1 MIARCDLS
9 PLALVWSAKPWAA
22 QTVPMAKR
30 KTQTGKR
37 AAKAPKQA
45 VEVQPM
51 LPGWTQEEVRAFLDP
66 VAKMNPDQELIKAL
80 EAVGIDLAKPCQP
93 ATLLRQGAGLLTART
108 AHSEQVA
115 LAVAHAEDAR
125 ACRDGKYASEN
136 LRQDVLATLY
146 LRRNLPLPSGLHD
159 PRQPLIMDGEC
170 VALVQPSD
178 DARSGLVAF
187 KVPRVLVDRLRDAVH
202 AMQPT
207 RTMAGIVSLGIA
219 TVLDALE
226 SQVIRQTGKGF
237 PKRPTKV
244 LTGGRPSRT
253 AATNAAK
260 PPTRTKP
267 KKRA

>member
-1 MIARCDLS
+1 MVDLS
-9 PLALVWSAKPWAA
+9 PRTLVWSARPWAA
-22 QTVPMAKR
+22 QTVAMAKR
-30 KTQTGKR
+30 RPQTGKR
-37 AAKAPKQA
+37 AAKGTRQAPD
-45 VEVQPM
+45 VQPM

-80 EAVGIDLAKPCQP
+80 EAVGIDLAKACQP
-93 ATLLRQGAGLLTART
+93 AALLRQSAGLLTART

-159 PRQPLIMDGEC
+159 TRTPLIMDGEC

-178 DARSGLVAF
+178 DARSGLIAF

-253 AATNAAK
+253 TATNAAK
-260 PPTRTKP
+260 PPNRTKP
-267 KKRA
+267 SKRA